1 MRYPNWV
8 CIVCGKP
15 SSRKWNVKRHI
26 DICHYGIG
34 EYITFAEYLS
44 GRKMGLYGP
53 STIPFKSQSR
63 SIDITKIFQEEAT
76 RELARQLARQSIRIQ
91 NSQIRNQKPAVYYG
105 LTSDIWKVLGYD
117 LSYVGQEYD
126 VNRGKM
132 D

>member
-1 MRYPNWV
+1 
-8 CIVCGKP
+8 
-15 SSRKWNVKRHI
+15 
-26 DICHYGIG
+26 
-34 EYITFAEYLS
+34 
-44 GRKMGLYGP
+44 MGLYGP

-63 SIDITKIFQEEAT
+63 SIDITKIFLEEAMT
-76 RELARQLARQSIRIQ
+76 ELARQLARQSIRIQ

-105 LTSDIWKVLGYD
+105 LTSDIGKVSGYD

>member
-8 CIVCGKP
+8 CIVCGRP

-26 DICHYGIG
+26 NICHYGIG
-34 EYITFAEYLS
+34 EYITYAEYLA
-44 GRKMGLYGP
+44 GRNMGLYGP

-63 SIDITKIFQEEAT
+63 SIDHAKIFQEEAT
-76 RELARQLARQSIRIQ
+76 RELARQSIRIQ

-105 LTSDIWKVLGYD
+105 LTSDIGKVSGYD